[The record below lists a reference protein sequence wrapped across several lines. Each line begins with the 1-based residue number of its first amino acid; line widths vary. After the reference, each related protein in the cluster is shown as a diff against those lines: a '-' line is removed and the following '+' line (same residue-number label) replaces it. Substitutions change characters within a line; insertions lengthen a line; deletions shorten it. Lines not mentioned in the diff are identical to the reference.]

1 MALERQ
7 NIVETALALL
17 EGEGLEG
24 LTMRRLADALQVQAP
39 SLYWHFPGK
48 QALLDD
54 MADALLADVAVS
66 NEPGNPY
73 RATLRRIANE
83 LRVAFSTHRDGAQL
97 FASSFVQRENGHR
110 LAAAIVAALTQAG
123 FDTPVAKKIEATLFQ
138 YVLGFVLAEQAAAK
152 HHEANDLDIAADD
165 QPDFAFGLDLIVI
178 GIGEPPLKNVDKVNE
193 FMRALRAMD

>member
-54 MADALLADVAVS
+54 MADALLADVAVVS
-66 NEPGNPY
+66 EPGASF

-83 LRVAFSTHRDGAQL
+83 LRVAFSSHRDGAQL
-97 FASSFVQRENGHR
+97 FATSFVQRENGHR

-123 FDTPVAKKIEATLFQ
+123 FDTSVAKKIEATLFQ
-138 YVLGFVLAEQAAAK
+138 YVLGFVLAEQAAAR
-152 HHEANDLDIAADD
+152 HQQASDLVSDEK
-165 QPDFAFGLDLIVI
+165 PDFAFGLDLIVI

>member
-39 SLYWHFPGK
+39 SLYWHFPSK

-54 MADALLADVAVS
+54 MADALLADVAITRP
-66 NEPGNPY
+66 PGQSF
-73 RATLRRIANE
+73 RAQLRRLANE
-83 LRVAFSTHRDGAQL
+83 LRIAFSSHRDGAQL
-97 FASSFVQRENGHR
+97 FATSFVQRENGQR
-110 LAAAIVAALTQAG
+110 LAAAVVTALTSVG
-123 FDTPVAKKIEATLFQ
+123 FEPAVARRIEAALFQ
-138 YVLGFVLAEQAAAK
+138 YVLGFVLAEQAAVR
-152 HHEANDLDIAADD
+152 HLGTDLTVATGDTS
-165 QPDFAFGLDLIVI
+165 DFAFGLDLIVI